1 MLNRR
6 FNIQSIRKFYFVLY
20 IATTLIVVFLLFKLG
35 IFLFPF
41 VLAFIFSMITQP
53 IARFINKKTHLSA
66 KVSTIIS
73 IVAFF
78 LVLFGLMS
86 VVSIKFIEEIY
97 NLSKNLRGS
106 SAQFNELWNK
116 SLDQGFVYIDYLPKE
131 FITQIQSYTGEFI
144 NFAARSA
151 TTFVNQ
157 TIRFITS
164 IPTLIIYTSITI
176 LSTLLMSLDKN
187 DIVKF
192 LEHQFPIS
200 WLNKIYNIKRDI
212 LSVFGS
218 YLRAQ
223 LILVTICF
231 FELLIA
237 LNLFLSLGLNV
248 KYPLIFSIV
257 ISLIDALPIL
267 GAGAILIPWS
277 IFSFITGDIK
287 LGFALLILYVIVLA
301 VRQLLEP
308 KLISQKIG
316 VHPLVTL
323 VSMYSGFKL
332 LGIIGFLIGP
342 IVMIILK
349 NVFSKELENGFF
361 REIFE
366 DTTKIKNSN
375 KESDDIKKDKL
386 YKEFIEDKKLK
397 LLDDH
402 TLKLDQVVIDKI
414 VSTSRALLENLEDNT
429 RKIL

>member
-164 IPTLIIYTSITI
+164 IPTLIVYTSITI
-176 LSTLLMSLDKN
+176 LSTLFMSLDKN

-375 KESDDIKKDKL
+375 KEPDDIKKDKL
-386 YKEFIEDKKLK
+386 YKEFIEDKK
-397 LLDDH
+397 
-402 TLKLDQVVIDKI
+402 V
-414 VSTSRALLENLEDNT
+414 
-429 RKIL
+429 

>member
-1 MLNRR
+1 MLNQR
-6 FNIQSIRKFYFVLY
+6 FNMQNVRKFYFVLY
-20 IATTLIVVFLLFKLG
+20 IATTLLVVFLLFKLG

-366 DTTKIKNSN
+366 DTTNIKNSN
-375 KESDDIKKDKL
+375 KEPDDIKKDKL
-386 YKEFIEDKKLK
+386 YKEFIEDKK
-397 LLDDH
+397 
-402 TLKLDQVVIDKI
+402 V
-414 VSTSRALLENLEDNT
+414 
-429 RKIL
+429 

>member
-1 MLNRR
+1 MLNQR
-6 FNIQSIRKFYFVLY
+6 FNMQNVRKFYFVLY

-366 DTTKIKNSN
+366 DTTQIKPSAN
-375 KESDDIKKDKL
+375 EPDDTKNDKL
-386 YKEFIEDKKLK
+386 YKEFIEDKK
-397 LLDDH
+397 
-402 TLKLDQVVIDKI
+402 V
-414 VSTSRALLENLEDNT
+414 
-429 RKIL
+429 

>member
-1 MLNRR
+1 MLNQR
-6 FNIQSIRKFYFVLY
+6 FNMQNVRKFYFVLY
-20 IATTLIVVFLLFKLG
+20 IATTLLVVFLLFKLG

-332 LGIIGFLIGP
+332 LGIVGFLIGP

-349 NVFSKELENGFF
+349 NVFSKELDNGFF
-361 REIFE
+361 REMFE
-366 DTTKIKNSN
+366 DTTQIKPSAN
-375 KESDDIKKDKL
+375 EPDDTKNDKL
-386 YKEFIEDKKLK
+386 YKEFIEDKK
-397 LLDDH
+397 
-402 TLKLDQVVIDKI
+402 V
-414 VSTSRALLENLEDNT
+414 
-429 RKIL
+429 

>member
-20 IATTLIVVFLLFKLG
+20 IATTLLVVFLLFKLG

-144 NFAARSA
+144 NFAAKSA
-151 TTFVNQ
+151 TAFVNQ

-164 IPTLIIYTSITI
+164 IPTLIVYTSITI
-176 LSTLLMSLDKN
+176 LSTLFMSLDKN

-192 LEHQFPIS
+192 
-200 WLNKIYNIKRDI
+200 
-212 LSVFGS
+212 
-218 YLRAQ
+218 
-223 LILVTICF
+223 
-231 FELLIA
+231 
-237 LNLFLSLGLNV
+237 
-248 KYPLIFSIV
+248 
-257 ISLIDALPIL
+257 
-267 GAGAILIPWS
+267 
-277 IFSFITGDIK
+277 
-287 LGFALLILYVIVLA
+287 
-301 VRQLLEP
+301 
-308 KLISQKIG
+308 
-316 VHPLVTL
+316 
-323 VSMYSGFKL
+323 
-332 LGIIGFLIGP
+332 
-342 IVMIILK
+342 
-349 NVFSKELENGFF
+349 
-361 REIFE
+361 
-366 DTTKIKNSN
+366 
-375 KESDDIKKDKL
+375 
-386 YKEFIEDKKLK
+386 
-397 LLDDH
+397 
-402 TLKLDQVVIDKI
+402 
-414 VSTSRALLENLEDNT
+414 
-429 RKIL
+429 

>member
-20 IATTLIVVFLLFKLG
+20 IATTLIVVFLLFILG

-375 KESDDIKKDKL
+375 KEPDDIKKDKL
-386 YKEFIEDKKLK
+386 YKEFIEDKK
-397 LLDDH
+397 
-402 TLKLDQVVIDKI
+402 V
-414 VSTSRALLENLEDNT
+414 
-429 RKIL
+429 

>member
-20 IATTLIVVFLLFKLG
+20 IATTLLVVFLLFKLG

-164 IPTLIIYTSITI
+164 IPTLIVYTSITI
-176 LSTLLMSLDKN
+176 LSTLFMSLDKN

-237 LNLFLSLGLNV
+237 LNLFLFLGLNV

-287 LGFALLILYVIVLA
+287 LGFAIFILYVIVLA

-366 DTTKIKNSN
+366 DTTKIKISN

-386 YKEFIEDKKLK
+386 YKEFIEDKK
-397 LLDDH
+397 
-402 TLKLDQVVIDKI
+402 V
-414 VSTSRALLENLEDNT
+414 
-429 RKIL
+429 

>member
-20 IATTLIVVFLLFKLG
+20 IATTLLVVFLLFKLG

-164 IPTLIIYTSITI
+164 IPTLIVYTSITI
-176 LSTLLMSLDKN
+176 LSTLFMSLDKN

-237 LNLFLSLGLNV
+237 LNLFLFLGLNV

-287 LGFALLILYVIVLA
+287 LGFAIFILYVIVLA

-332 LGIIGFLIGP
+332 LGIVGFLIGP

-349 NVFSKELENGFF
+349 NVFSKELDNGFF
-361 REIFE
+361 REMFE
-366 DTTKIKNSN
+366 DTTQIKPSAN
-375 KESDDIKKDKL
+375 EPDDTKNDKL
-386 YKEFIEDKKLK
+386 YKEFIEDKK
-397 LLDDH
+397 
-402 TLKLDQVVIDKI
+402 V
-414 VSTSRALLENLEDNT
+414 
-429 RKIL
+429 

>member
-20 IATTLIVVFLLFKLG
+20 IATTLLVVFLLFKLG

-53 IARFINKKTHLSA
+53 IAKFINRKTHLSA

-78 LVLFGLMS
+78 LVLFGLIS
-86 VVSIKFIEEIY
+86 IVSIKFIEEIY

-164 IPTLIIYTSITI
+164 IPTLIVYTSITI

-287 LGFALLILYVIVLA
+287 LGFAILILYVIVLA

-386 YKEFIEDKKLK
+386 YKEFIEDKK
-397 LLDDH
+397 
-402 TLKLDQVVIDKI
+402 V
-414 VSTSRALLENLEDNT
+414 
-429 RKIL
+429 

>member
-20 IATTLIVVFLLFKLG
+20 IATTLLVVFLLFKLG

-53 IARFINKKTHLSA
+53 IAKFINRKTHLSA

-78 LVLFGLMS
+78 LVLFGLIS
-86 VVSIKFIEEIY
+86 IVSIKFIEEIY

-116 SLDQGFVYIDYLPKE
+116 SLDQGFIYMHYLPKE
-131 FITQIQSYTGEFI
+131 FITQIQSYTGEII
-144 NFAARSA
+144 NFAAKSA
-151 TTFVNQ
+151 TAFVNQ

-164 IPTLIIYTSITI
+164 IPTLIVYTSITI
-176 LSTLLMSLDKN
+176 LSTLFMSLDKN

-237 LNLFLSLGLNV
+237 LNLFLFLGLNV

-287 LGFALLILYVIVLA
+287 LGFAIFILYVIVLA

-332 LGIIGFLIGP
+332 LGIVGFLIGP

-349 NVFSKELENGFF
+349 NVFSKELDNGFF

-366 DTTKIKNSN
+366 DTTQIKPSTN
-375 KESDDIKKDKL
+375 EPDDTKNDKL
-386 YKEFIEDKKLK
+386 YKEFIEDKK
-397 LLDDH
+397 
-402 TLKLDQVVIDKI
+402 V
-414 VSTSRALLENLEDNT
+414 
-429 RKIL
+429 

>member
-287 LGFALLILYVIVLA
+287 LGFAIFILYVIVLA

-332 LGIIGFLIGP
+332 LGIVGFLIGSL
-342 IVMIILK
+342 VMIILK
-349 NVFSKELENGFF
+349 NVFSKELDNGFF
-361 REIFE
+361 REMFE
-366 DTTKIKNSN
+366 DTTQIKPSAN
-375 KESDDIKKDKL
+375 EPDDTKNDKL
-386 YKEFIEDKKLK
+386 YKEFIEDKK
-397 LLDDH
+397 
-402 TLKLDQVVIDKI
+402 V
-414 VSTSRALLENLEDNT
+414 
-429 RKIL
+429 

>member
-237 LNLFLSLGLNV
+237 LNLFLFLGLNV

-366 DTTKIKNSN
+366 DTTQIKPSAN
-375 KESDDIKKDKL
+375 EPDDTKNDKL
-386 YKEFIEDKKLK
+386 YKEFIEDKK
-397 LLDDH
+397 
-402 TLKLDQVVIDKI
+402 V
-414 VSTSRALLENLEDNT
+414 
-429 RKIL
+429 

>member
-375 KESDDIKKDKL
+375 KESDDIKKEKL
-386 YKEFIEDKKLK
+386 YKEFIEDKK
-397 LLDDH
+397 
-402 TLKLDQVVIDKI
+402 V
-414 VSTSRALLENLEDNT
+414 
-429 RKIL
+429 

>member
-1 MLNRR
+1 MLNQR
-6 FNIQSIRKFYFVLY
+6 FNMQNVRKFYFVLY
-20 IATTLIVVFLLFKLG
+20 IATTLLVVFLLFKLG

-237 LNLFLSLGLNV
+237 LNLFLFLGLNV

-375 KESDDIKKDKL
+375 KEPDDIKKDKL
-386 YKEFIEDKKLK
+386 YKEFIEDKK
-397 LLDDH
+397 
-402 TLKLDQVVIDKI
+402 V
-414 VSTSRALLENLEDNT
+414 
-429 RKIL
+429 

>member
-1 MLNRR
+1 MLNQR
-6 FNIQSIRKFYFVLY
+6 FNMQNVRKFYFVLY

-237 LNLFLSLGLNV
+237 LNLFLFLGLNV

-287 LGFALLILYVIVLA
+287 LGFAIFILYVIVLA

-332 LGIIGFLIGP
+332 LGIVGFLIGP

-349 NVFSKELENGFF
+349 NVFSKELDNGFF
-361 REIFE
+361 REMFE
-366 DTTKIKNSN
+366 DTTQIKPSAN
-375 KESDDIKKDKL
+375 EPDDTKNDKL
-386 YKEFIEDKKLK
+386 YKEFIEDKK
-397 LLDDH
+397 
-402 TLKLDQVVIDKI
+402 V
-414 VSTSRALLENLEDNT
+414 
-429 RKIL
+429 

>member
-237 LNLFLSLGLNV
+237 LNLFLFLGLNV

-287 LGFALLILYVIVLA
+287 LGFAIFILYVIVLA

-332 LGIIGFLIGP
+332 LGIVGFLIGP

-349 NVFSKELENGFF
+349 NVFSKELDNGFF
-361 REIFE
+361 REMFE
-366 DTTKIKNSN
+366 DTTQIKPSAN
-375 KESDDIKKDKL
+375 EPDDIKKDKL
-386 YKEFIEDKKLK
+386 YKEFIEDKK
-397 LLDDH
+397 
-402 TLKLDQVVIDKI
+402 V
-414 VSTSRALLENLEDNT
+414 
-429 RKIL
+429 

>member
-20 IATTLIVVFLLFKLG
+20 IATTLLVVFLLFKLG

-53 IARFINKKTHLSA
+53 IAKFINRKTHLSA

-78 LVLFGLMS
+78 LVLFGLIS
-86 VVSIKFIEEIY
+86 IVSIKFIEEIY

-116 SLDQGFVYIDYLPKE
+116 SLDQGFIYMHYLPKE
-131 FITQIQSYTGEFI
+131 FITQIQSYTGEII
-144 NFAARSA
+144 NFAAKSA
-151 TTFVNQ
+151 TAFVNQ

-164 IPTLIIYTSITI
+164 IPTLIVYTSITI
-176 LSTLLMSLDKN
+176 LSTLLMSIDKN

-287 LGFALLILYVIVLA
+287 LGFAILILYVIVLA

-332 LGIIGFLIGP
+332 LGIVGFLIGP

-349 NVFSKELENGFF
+349 NVFSKELDNGFF

-366 DTTKIKNSN
+366 DTTQIKPSTN
-375 KESDDIKKDKL
+375 EPDDTKNDKL
-386 YKEFIEDKKLK
+386 YKEFIEDKK
-397 LLDDH
+397 
-402 TLKLDQVVIDKI
+402 V
-414 VSTSRALLENLEDNT
+414 
-429 RKIL
+429 

>member
-366 DTTKIKNSN
+366 DTTQIKNSN
-375 KESDDIKKDKL
+375 KEPDDIKKDKL
-386 YKEFIEDKKLK
+386 YKEFIEDKK
-397 LLDDH
+397 
-402 TLKLDQVVIDKI
+402 V
-414 VSTSRALLENLEDNT
+414 
-429 RKIL
+429 

>member
-20 IATTLIVVFLLFKLG
+20 IATTLLVVFLLFKLG

-287 LGFALLILYVIVLA
+287 LGFAIFILYVIVLA

-332 LGIIGFLIGP
+332 LGIVGFLIGP

-349 NVFSKELENGFF
+349 NVFSKELDNGFF
-361 REIFE
+361 REMFE
-366 DTTKIKNSN
+366 DTTQIKPSAN
-375 KESDDIKKDKL
+375 EPDDTKNDKL
-386 YKEFIEDKKLK
+386 YKEFIEDKK
-397 LLDDH
+397 
-402 TLKLDQVVIDKI
+402 V
-414 VSTSRALLENLEDNT
+414 
-429 RKIL
+429 

>member
-386 YKEFIEDKKLK
+386 YKEFIEDKK
-397 LLDDH
+397 
-402 TLKLDQVVIDKI
+402 V
-414 VSTSRALLENLEDNT
+414 
-429 RKIL
+429 

>member
-20 IATTLIVVFLLFKLG
+20 IATTLLVVFLLFKLG

-53 IARFINKKTHLSA
+53 IAKFINRKTHLSA

-78 LVLFGLMS
+78 LVLFGLIS
-86 VVSIKFIEEIY
+86 IVSIKFIEEIY

-116 SLDQGFVYIDYLPKE
+116 SLDQGFIYMHYLPKE
-131 FITQIQSYTGEFI
+131 FITQIQSYTGEII
-144 NFAARSA
+144 NFAAKSA
-151 TTFVNQ
+151 TAFVNQ

-164 IPTLIIYTSITI
+164 IPTLIVYTSITI
-176 LSTLLMSLDKN
+176 LSTLFMSLDKN

-237 LNLFLSLGLNV
+237 LNLFLFLGLNV

-287 LGFALLILYVIVLA
+287 LGFAIFILYVIVLA

-332 LGIIGFLIGP
+332 LGIVGFLIGP

-366 DTTKIKNSN
+366 DTTQIKPSTN
-375 KESDDIKKDKL
+375 EPDDTKNDKL
-386 YKEFIEDKKLK
+386 YKEFIEDKK
-397 LLDDH
+397 
-402 TLKLDQVVIDKI
+402 V
-414 VSTSRALLENLEDNT
+414 
-429 RKIL
+429 

>member
-349 NVFSKELENGFF
+349 NVFSKELDNGFF
-361 REIFE
+361 REMFE
-366 DTTKIKNSN
+366 DTTQIKPSAN
-375 KESDDIKKDKL
+375 EPDDTKNDKL
-386 YKEFIEDKKLK
+386 YKEFIEDKK
-397 LLDDH
+397 
-402 TLKLDQVVIDKI
+402 V
-414 VSTSRALLENLEDNT
+414 
-429 RKIL
+429 

>member
-375 KESDDIKKDKL
+375 KEPD
-386 YKEFIEDKKLK
+386 
-397 LLDDH
+397 
-402 TLKLDQVVIDKI
+402 
-414 VSTSRALLENLEDNT
+414 
-429 RKIL
+429 

>member
-1 MLNRR
+1 
-6 FNIQSIRKFYFVLY
+6 
-20 IATTLIVVFLLFKLG
+20 
-35 IFLFPF
+35 
-41 VLAFIFSMITQP
+41 MITQP

-287 LGFALLILYVIVLA
+287 LGFAIFILYVIVLA

-332 LGIIGFLIGP
+332 LGIVGFLIGP

-349 NVFSKELENGFF
+349 NVFSKELDNGFF
-361 REIFE
+361 REMFE
-366 DTTKIKNSN
+366 DTTQIKPSAN
-375 KESDDIKKDKL
+375 EPDDTKNDKL
-386 YKEFIEDKKLK
+386 YKEFIEDKK
-397 LLDDH
+397 
-402 TLKLDQVVIDKI
+402 V
-414 VSTSRALLENLEDNT
+414 
-429 RKIL
+429 

>member
-20 IATTLIVVFLLFKLG
+20 IATTLLVVFLLFKLG

-53 IARFINKKTHLSA
+53 IAKFINRKTHLSA

-78 LVLFGLMS
+78 LVLFGLIS
-86 VVSIKFIEEIY
+86 IVSIKFIEEIY

-164 IPTLIIYTSITI
+164 IPTLIVYTSITI
-176 LSTLLMSLDKN
+176 LSTLFMSLDKN

-287 LGFALLILYVIVLA
+287 LGFAILILYVIVLA

-332 LGIIGFLIGP
+332 LGIVGFLIGP

-366 DTTKIKNSN
+366 DTTQIKPSTN
-375 KESDDIKKDKL
+375 EPDDTKNDKL
-386 YKEFIEDKKLK
+386 YKEFIEDKK
-397 LLDDH
+397 
-402 TLKLDQVVIDKI
+402 V
-414 VSTSRALLENLEDNT
+414 
-429 RKIL
+429 

>member
-144 NFAARSA
+144 NFAAKSA

-375 KESDDIKKDKL
+375 KEPDDIKKDKL
-386 YKEFIEDKKLK
+386 YKEFIEDKK
-397 LLDDH
+397 
-402 TLKLDQVVIDKI
+402 V
-414 VSTSRALLENLEDNT
+414 
-429 RKIL
+429 

>member
-20 IATTLIVVFLLFKLG
+20 IATTLLVVFLLFKLG

-53 IARFINKKTHLSA
+53 IAKFINRKTHLSA

-78 LVLFGLMS
+78 LVLFGLIS
-86 VVSIKFIEEIY
+86 IVSIKFIEEIY

-164 IPTLIIYTSITI
+164 IPTLIVYTSITI
-176 LSTLLMSLDKN
+176 LSTLFMSLDKN

-237 LNLFLSLGLNV
+237 LNLFLFLGLNV

-287 LGFALLILYVIVLA
+287 LGFAIFILYVIVLA

-332 LGIIGFLIGP
+332 LGIVGFLIGP

-361 REIFE
+361 RDILE
-366 DTTKIKNSN
+366 DTTQIKPSTN
-375 KESDDIKKDKL
+375 EPDDTKNDKL
-386 YKEFIEDKKLK
+386 YKEFIEDKK
-397 LLDDH
+397 
-402 TLKLDQVVIDKI
+402 V
-414 VSTSRALLENLEDNT
+414 
-429 RKIL
+429 

>member
-1 MLNRR
+1 MLNQR
-6 FNIQSIRKFYFVLY
+6 FNMQNVRKFYFVLY
-20 IATTLIVVFLLFKLG
+20 IATTLLVVFLLFKLG

-349 NVFSKELENGFF
+349 NVFSKELDNGFF

-375 KESDDIKKDKL
+375 KEPDDIKKDKL
-386 YKEFIEDKKLK
+386 YKEFIEDKK
-397 LLDDH
+397 
-402 TLKLDQVVIDKI
+402 V
-414 VSTSRALLENLEDNT
+414 
-429 RKIL
+429 

>member
-20 IATTLIVVFLLFKLG
+20 IATTLLVVFLLFKLG

-78 LVLFGLMS
+78 LVLFGLIS
-86 VVSIKFIEEIY
+86 IVSIKFIEEIY

-164 IPTLIIYTSITI
+164 IPTLIVYTSITI
-176 LSTLLMSLDKN
+176 LSTLFMSLDKN

-237 LNLFLSLGLNV
+237 LNLFLFLGLNV

-287 LGFALLILYVIVLA
+287 LGFAIFILYVIVLA

-332 LGIIGFLIGP
+332 LGIVGFLIGP

-366 DTTKIKNSN
+366 DTTQIKPSTN
-375 KESDDIKKDKL
+375 EPDDTKNDKL
-386 YKEFIEDKKLK
+386 YKEFIEDKK
-397 LLDDH
+397 
-402 TLKLDQVVIDKI
+402 V
-414 VSTSRALLENLEDNT
+414 
-429 RKIL
+429 

>member
-20 IATTLIVVFLLFKLG
+20 IATTLLVVFLLFKLG

-78 LVLFGLMS
+78 LVLFGLIS
-86 VVSIKFIEEIY
+86 IVSIKFIEEIY

-116 SLDQGFVYIDYLPKE
+116 SLDQGFIYMHYLPKE
-131 FITQIQSYTGEFI
+131 FITQIQSYTGEII
-144 NFAARSA
+144 NFAAKSA
-151 TTFVNQ
+151 TAFVNQ

-164 IPTLIIYTSITI
+164 IPTLIVYTSITI
-176 LSTLLMSLDKN
+176 LSTLFMSLDKN

-237 LNLFLSLGLNV
+237 LNLFLFLGLNV

-287 LGFALLILYVIVLA
+287 LGFAIFILYVIVLA

-332 LGIIGFLIGP
+332 LGIVGFLIGP

-349 NVFSKELENGFF
+349 NVFSKELDNGFF

-366 DTTKIKNSN
+366 DTTQIKPSTN
-375 KESDDIKKDKL
+375 EPDDTKNDKL
-386 YKEFIEDKKLK
+386 YKEFIEDKK
-397 LLDDH
+397 
-402 TLKLDQVVIDKI
+402 V
-414 VSTSRALLENLEDNT
+414 
-429 RKIL
+429 

>member
-287 LGFALLILYVIVLA
+287 LGFALFILYVIVLA

-375 KESDDIKKDKL
+375 KEPDDIKKDKL
-386 YKEFIEDKKLK
+386 YKEFIEDKK
-397 LLDDH
+397 
-402 TLKLDQVVIDKI
+402 V
-414 VSTSRALLENLEDNT
+414 
-429 RKIL
+429 

>member
-20 IATTLIVVFLLFKLG
+20 IATTLLVVFLLFKLG

-53 IARFINKKTHLSA
+53 IAKFINRKTHLSA

-78 LVLFGLMS
+78 LVLFGLIS
-86 VVSIKFIEEIY
+86 IVSIKFIEEIY

-164 IPTLIIYTSITI
+164 IPTLIVYTSITI
-176 LSTLLMSLDKN
+176 LSTLLMSIDKN

-237 LNLFLSLGLNV
+237 LNLFLFLGLNV

-287 LGFALLILYVIVLA
+287 LGFAIFILYVIVLA

-332 LGIIGFLIGP
+332 LGIVGFLIGP

-349 NVFSKELENGFF
+349 NVFSKELDNGFF

-386 YKEFIEDKKLK
+386 YKEFIEDKK
-397 LLDDH
+397 
-402 TLKLDQVVIDKI
+402 V
-414 VSTSRALLENLEDNT
+414 
-429 RKIL
+429 

>member
-20 IATTLIVVFLLFKLG
+20 IATTLLVVFLLFKLG

-287 LGFALLILYVIVLA
+287 LGFAIFILYVIVLA

-332 LGIIGFLIGP
+332 LGIVGFLIGP

-366 DTTKIKNSN
+366 DTTQIKPSTN
-375 KESDDIKKDKL
+375 EPDDTKNDKL
-386 YKEFIEDKKLK
+386 YKEFIEDKK
-397 LLDDH
+397 
-402 TLKLDQVVIDKI
+402 V
-414 VSTSRALLENLEDNT
+414 
-429 RKIL
+429 

>member
-53 IARFINKKTHLSA
+53 IAKFINKKTHLSA

-375 KESDDIKKDKL
+375 KEPDDIKKDKL
-386 YKEFIEDKKLK
+386 YKEFIEDKK
-397 LLDDH
+397 
-402 TLKLDQVVIDKI
+402 V
-414 VSTSRALLENLEDNT
+414 
-429 RKIL
+429 

>member
-1 MLNRR
+1 MLNQR
-6 FNIQSIRKFYFVLY
+6 FNMQNVRKFYFVLY
-20 IATTLIVVFLLFKLG
+20 IATTLLVVFLLFKLG

-200 WLNKIYNIKRDI
+200 W
-212 LSVFGS
+212 
-218 YLRAQ
+218 
-223 LILVTICF
+223 
-231 FELLIA
+231 
-237 LNLFLSLGLNV
+237 
-248 KYPLIFSIV
+248 
-257 ISLIDALPIL
+257 
-267 GAGAILIPWS
+267 
-277 IFSFITGDIK
+277 
-287 LGFALLILYVIVLA
+287 
-301 VRQLLEP
+301 
-308 KLISQKIG
+308 
-316 VHPLVTL
+316 
-323 VSMYSGFKL
+323 
-332 LGIIGFLIGP
+332 
-342 IVMIILK
+342 
-349 NVFSKELENGFF
+349 
-361 REIFE
+361 
-366 DTTKIKNSN
+366 
-375 KESDDIKKDKL
+375 
-386 YKEFIEDKKLK
+386 
-397 LLDDH
+397 
-402 TLKLDQVVIDKI
+402 
-414 VSTSRALLENLEDNT
+414 
-429 RKIL
+429 

>member
-20 IATTLIVVFLLFKLG
+20 IATTLLVVFLLFKLG

-53 IARFINKKTHLSA
+53 IAKFINRKTHLSA

-78 LVLFGLMS
+78 LVLFGLIS
-86 VVSIKFIEEIY
+86 IVSIKFIEEIY

-164 IPTLIIYTSITI
+164 IPTLIVYTSITI
-176 LSTLLMSLDKN
+176 LSTLFMSLDKN

-287 LGFALLILYVIVLA
+287 LGFAIFILYVIVLA

-349 NVFSKELENGFF
+349 NVFSKELDNGFF

-386 YKEFIEDKKLK
+386 YKEFIEDKK
-397 LLDDH
+397 
-402 TLKLDQVVIDKI
+402 V
-414 VSTSRALLENLEDNT
+414 
-429 RKIL
+429 

>member
-20 IATTLIVVFLLFKLG
+20 IATTLLVVFLLFKLG

-53 IARFINKKTHLSA
+53 IAKFINRKTHLSA

-78 LVLFGLMS
+78 LVLFGLIS
-86 VVSIKFIEEIY
+86 IVSIKFIEEIY

-116 SLDQGFVYIDYLPKE
+116 SLDQGFIYMHYLPKE

-164 IPTLIIYTSITI
+164 IPTLIVYTSITI
-176 LSTLLMSLDKN
+176 LSTLLMSIDKN

-237 LNLFLSLGLNV
+237 LNLFLFLGLNV

-287 LGFALLILYVIVLA
+287 LGFAIFILYVIVLA

-332 LGIIGFLIGP
+332 LGIVGFLIGP

-349 NVFSKELENGFF
+349 NVFSKELDNGFF

-366 DTTKIKNSN
+366 DTTQIKPSTN
-375 KESDDIKKDKL
+375 EPDDTKNDKL
-386 YKEFIEDKKLK
+386 YKEFIEDKK
-397 LLDDH
+397 
-402 TLKLDQVVIDKI
+402 V
-414 VSTSRALLENLEDNT
+414 
-429 RKIL
+429 